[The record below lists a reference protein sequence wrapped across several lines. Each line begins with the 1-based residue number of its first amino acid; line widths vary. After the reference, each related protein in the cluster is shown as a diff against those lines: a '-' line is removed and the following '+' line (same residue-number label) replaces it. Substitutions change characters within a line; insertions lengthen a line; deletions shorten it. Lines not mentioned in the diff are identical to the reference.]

1 MSTINKMFRFLIAA
15 VLVAM
20 IFPLALSAYI
30 DPGTGSY
37 ILQVLIA
44 AFVAVSFTTKVF
56 WKRIKKFF
64 SRKKEEKPEP
74 LQESAD
80 EK

>member
-1 MSTINKMFRFLIAA
+1 
-15 VLVAM
+15 M

-44 AFVAVSFTTKVF
+44 GFVAVSFTIKVF

-64 SRKKEEKPEP
+64 SRKKEENPEP
-74 LQESAD
+74 LKESVD